1 LPFTAIAET
10 VQKTSY
16 KGIAGDI
23 YNGFLG
29 IFKTSNLS
37 SQVKKF
43 IDAAIYFVALA
54 IVVSIGG
61 ALLGGAVQ
69 LNTQT
74 HIISILDGNVI
85 TLLMTGALVA
95 YIATHADEIAK
106 SIGGGIDAGIGT
118 NLQKDLKTLYTDTKK
133 KAEEFIKAL
142 KK

>member
-1 LPFTAIAET
+1 M
-10 VQKTSY
+10 
-16 KGIAGDI
+16 
-23 YNGFLG
+23 
-29 IFKTSNLS
+29 
-37 SQVKKF
+37 
-43 IDAAIYFVALA
+43 
-54 IVVSIGG
+54 
-61 ALLGGAVQ
+61 LGGAVQ